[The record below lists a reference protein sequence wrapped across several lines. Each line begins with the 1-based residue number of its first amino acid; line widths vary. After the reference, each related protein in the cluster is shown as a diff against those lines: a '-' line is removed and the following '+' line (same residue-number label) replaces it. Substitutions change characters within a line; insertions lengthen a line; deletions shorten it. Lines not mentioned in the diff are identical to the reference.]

1 MVPTEPARDADAI
14 LRFWFEDCR
23 PWQWFRHNPRFDQR
37 IGKRFGALC
46 LSAQAGGLS
55 EWEQEACSAL
65 ALVLLLDQ
73 FSRQLWRGEARAFA
87 GDEQALRLSQ
97 RAQALGWITLEPQ
110 RARRQF
116 WLMPMLHSE
125 NAVVVQRAIPL
136 LQIHVDQATADLAQ
150 HNLDQLQRFGRY
162 PWRDQARGS
171 EQNHP

>member
-1 MVPTEPARDADAI
+1 MHEAI
-14 LRFWFEDCR
+14 LDFWFEQCR
-23 PWQWFRHNPRFDQR
+23 PWQWFRRSEAFDLEVR
-37 IGKRFGALC
+37 RRFGALVEQA
-46 LSAQAGGLS
+46 LAGGLHS
-55 EWEQEACSAL
+55 WEEEPSSCL

-97 RAQALGWITLEPQ
+97 RALALGWITLEPQ

-125 NAVVVQRAIPL
+125 NPIVVQRAIPL

-150 HNLDQLQRFGRY
+150 HNLEQLQRFGRY
-162 PWRDQARGS
+162 PWRDRARGR

>member
-1 MVPTEPARDADAI
+1 MHEAI
-14 LRFWFEDCR
+14 LDFWFEQCR
-23 PWQWFRHNPRFDQR
+23 PWQWFRRSEAFDLEVRQ
-37 IGKRFGALC
+37 RFGPLVEKAL
-46 LSAQAGGLS
+46 AGGLKN
-55 EWEQEACSAL
+55 WEAEPSSCL

-73 FSRQLWRGEARAFA
+73 FSRQLWRGDARAFA

-97 RAQALGWITLEPQ
+97 RALALGWITLEPQ

-125 NAVVVQRAIPL
+125 NPAVVQRAIPL

-150 HNLDQLQRFGRY
+150 HNLEQLQRYGRY
-162 PWRDQARGS
+162 PWRDAARAA

>member
-1 MVPTEPARDADAI
+1 MHEAI
-14 LRFWFEDCR
+14 LDFWFEQCR
-23 PWQWFRHNPRFDQR
+23 PWQWFRRSEAFDLEVRQ
-37 IGKRFGALC
+37 RFGPLVEKAL
-46 LSAQAGGLS
+46 AGGLKN
-55 EWEQEACSAL
+55 WEAEPSPCL

-73 FSRQLWRGEARAFA
+73 FSRQLWRGDARAFA

-97 RAQALGWITLEPQ
+97 RALALGWIGLEPQ

-125 NAVVVQRAIPL
+125 NPAVVQRAIPL

-150 HNLDQLQRFGRY
+150 QNLEQLQRFGRY
-162 PWRDQARGS
+162 PWRDRARGS

>member
-1 MVPTEPARDADAI
+1 MHEAI
-14 LRFWFEDCR
+14 LDFWFEQCR
-23 PWQWFRHNPRFDQR
+23 PWQWFRRSEAVDLEVRQ
-37 IGKRFGALC
+37 RFGPLVEKAF
-46 LSAQAGGLS
+46 AGGLKN
-55 EWEQEACSAL
+55 WEAEPSSCL

-73 FSRQLWRGEARAFA
+73 FSRQLWRGDARAFA

-97 RAQALGWITLEPQ
+97 RALALGWIGLEPQ

-125 NAVVVQRAIPL
+125 NPAVVQRAIPL

-150 HNLDQLQRFGRY
+150 HNLEQLQRFGRY
-162 PWRDQARGS
+162 PWRDRARGS

>member
-1 MVPTEPARDADAI
+1 MHEAI
-14 LRFWFEDCR
+14 LDFWFEQCR
-23 PWQWFRHNPRFDQR
+23 PWQWFRRSEAFDLEVRQ
-37 IGKRFGALC
+37 RFGPLVEKAL
-46 LSAQAGGLS
+46 AGGLKN
-55 EWEQEACSAL
+55 WEAEPSSCL

-73 FSRQLWRGEARAFA
+73 FSRQLWRGDARAFA

-97 RAQALGWITLEPQ
+97 QALALGWIGLEPQ

-125 NAVVVQRAIPL
+125 NPAVVQRAIPL

-150 HNLDQLQRFGRY
+150 HNLEQLQRYGRY
-162 PWRDQARGS
+162 PWRDAARAA